1 MITHTVS
8 IPEECTEAQFQDIIG
23 DLGLTHSEP
32 DLIEKDL
39 SKLRGKT
46 VKINA
51 DKNKIIISYIVP
63 IPDPEWP

>member
-8 IPEECTEAQFQDIIG
+8 IPEECTEAQFQVIIG
-23 DLGLTHSEP
+23 NLGLTHSEP
-32 DLIEKDL
+32 DWIEKDL

-51 DKNKIIISYIVP
+51 DKNKIITTYMVP
-63 IPDPEWP
+63 IPDPE